1 MYSSREYEPLT
12 PQTLP
17 FDNYSPQALSN
28 GKNSNQ
34 IMSSSTNALLNTPQ
48 STATYSSNSMNQP
61 SSSSSTL
68 VNLLHQK
75 RTTLIDQPVSQ
86 EKQKTQTKQT
96 RKSAQKKT
104 TIKRLA
110 TTNDNNNN
118 MQLPNPTQTM
128 FNYPLTRKAKAQQH
142 LMNRSASQDVS
153 LNMTSSSSFATP
165 SALLSRKHSLSTPEH
180 IPYLNNEMVIISQE
194 FFECFSFLLLNSW
207 SILLQDQHQVQ
218 NRMLRQNVV
227 EISK

>member
-1 MYSSREYEPLT
+1 
-12 PQTLP
+12 
-17 FDNYSPQALSN
+17 
-28 GKNSNQ
+28 
-34 IMSSSTNALLNTPQ
+34 
-48 STATYSSNSMNQP
+48 
-61 SSSSSTL
+61 
-68 VNLLHQK
+68 
-75 RTTLIDQPVSQ
+75 
-86 EKQKTQTKQT
+86 
-96 RKSAQKKT
+96 
-104 TIKRLA
+104 
-110 TTNDNNNN
+110 

>member
-1 MYSSREYEPLT
+1 
-12 PQTLP
+12 
-17 FDNYSPQALSN
+17 
-28 GKNSNQ
+28 
-34 IMSSSTNALLNTPQ
+34 
-48 STATYSSNSMNQP
+48 
-61 SSSSSTL
+61 

-153 LNMTSSSSFATP
+153 LNMTSSSFATP